1 MFHVWERLDGWMDA
15 HSCVEKQKPQK
26 WKRELDERVLKH
38 FFFDDGGIVAAKK
51 LHNVV
56 RINLFNFHNWVNERD
71 VVVVK
76 YLRHFCFFFVNW
88 YSQLIKNKNRAI
100 NP

>member
-1 MFHVWERLDGWMDA
+1 MGGYKFVCGKAKATKVKTGVRRKSFET
-15 HSCVEKQKPQK
+15 
-26 WKRELDERVLKH
+26 